1 MPLKKKIRDI
11 MVPVTN
17 YATMNEDRPLKD
29 VVLHLL
35 KIHSELESGERAEA
49 GNRTCL
55 VLDSNLTLVGIIDF
69 QSILKTLIPEI
80 AGGIGDKLASL
91 ELSVAIREAGTTLM
105 DDFNVSLTER
115 ALSRAEIRVGDMML
129 KVRGKGIQADSY
141 LIEGLRTMHRLKV
154 TVMPVY
160 DGTRLVGVIRDSD
173 LFLTVASIFKQ

>member
-1 MPLKKKIRDI
+1 MSNESIA
-11 MVPVTN
+11 N
-17 YATMNEDRPLKD
+17 YATMSEDRPLKD
-29 VVLHLL
+29 AVLHLL
-35 KIHSELESGERAEA
+35 KIHSEIEPGKSTEA
-49 GNRTCL
+49 GHRTCL

-69 QSILKTLIPEI
+69 QTILKTLIPEI

-91 ELSVAIREAGTTLM
+91 ELSVSLREAGKTQM
-105 DDFNVSLTER
+105 DDMKVSLTQR
-115 ALSRAEIRVGDMML
+115 VLSHADTKVGDMML

-160 DGTRLVGVIRDSD
+160 DGNRLVGVLRDSD